1 MKEYIR
7 KTLEEV
13 TYDMNGTA
21 KTLAANHLFN
31 ENDGVVKLLH
41 EKAELFHH
49 IVAKLLYLCRRTC
62 QEIQTDIESLCS
74 RVKSPDADEYK
85 N

>member
-1 MKEYIR
+1 MTEYIR
-7 KTLEEV
+7 KILEEV
-13 TYDMNGTA
+13 PYNLNGTA
-21 KTLAANHLFN
+21 KTTAANQLFN
-31 ENDGVVKLLH
+31 VNDRELKLPH
-41 EKAELFHH
+41 DKAELFHH
-49 IVAKLLYLCRRTC
+49 LVAKLLYLCRRTC